1 VKVSFSTAQKLG
13 FGILVAITVHGALFT
28 VASIRRLV
36 TEMTAKVEIQELK
49 ARDFTQIAL
58 RFSMVGSAFHRYRQ
72 QHRLRDKLPELEQ
85 HLNMIRTIV
94 GQLRGLALTTSEH
107 EGLTKLADKEMQ
119 FRTTLDAFVESPGD
133 NPDQGTATTAAADID
148 TLIEEAVDSAIY
160 YSYRTSELIERTNG
174 GIVASATNT
183 VQLVSIGAG
192 LAALLG
198 SAVSILLSRTFKRHL
213 TVVRRATQEFGK
225 GNFSYRIAT
234 PFRDDMGQLAVSVDE
249 MGQQLEA
256 YEQQHRTILAELV
269 KAKDVS
275 ESQTH
280 ELAARSI
287 ELERSREAAET
298 ASRSKS
304 QFLAS
309 MSHELRTPMNGVL
322 GMTELLLVTDL
333 TPRQRQFAKMARQS
347 GELLLNIINDI
358 LDISKIEAGKLD
370 LERAQCDLRALVQET
385 VDLFAEGA
393 QRKGLELICT
403 LAEDVPAAVM
413 GDALRLRQVLTNLL
427 SNAVKFTAHGEV
439 AVRGTVAEATP
450 ADTLVRFEVRDTGIG
465 IAPEVQ
471 ERVFESFVQADG
483 STTRHHGGTGLGLA
497 ISRSL
502 VEMMDGRMGVESTP
516 GRGSTFW
523 FTVRL
528 GVVAVAPSDG
538 APTAGLSRV
547 RVLIVDDNATNR
559 EILYAQCLAWGMEC
573 RSTDRGAEA
582 LRLLHEAAA
591 RRTPYDLAIVDQ
603 EMPEMDGLTLA
614 RAICAGSALAST
626 RVILLTSVA
635 MDVAEASRAG
645 VARCL
650 TKPVWTAQ
658 LYQTLRTVMMGG
670 NDEGLAPTG
679 SRLAP
684 ATSLSSLV
692 GHVLLAED
700 NPVNQEVARGML
712 EKLGCQVTAV
722 VTGAQAVAA
731 VEQTAYDAVLMDM
744 QMPEMDGLE
753 ATRAIRDRERRT
765 GSGHLPIIALTAN
778 AFAKDAE
785 ACFAAGMDEYLSK
798 PFTLGAFHARLA
810 RWLAPGPSA
819 SPAPPGAAGGPVTTA
834 ERSDDRQTPA
844 APPETVLDHK
854 ALDALRALRRPGRPD
869 VVEKILSAF
878 LVSSAELLAT
888 MHEAVSRDDAE
899 VVHRAAHSLKSSS
912 ANVGALSL
920 SAACRELEALARAKT
935 LTNAPALLD
944 QITAELARVTPAVSA
959 ELQGAPDLG
968 QQVQTTPA

>member
-1 VKVSFSTAQKLG
+1 MDPDTNRRRVRRSPRAALFVTVCHWGMATLLVLNLLLGIRIGWGFVGSPVARPDGAWGGLLAAISPRGTLLGVNLMTLHVGLAFLVLLVAGVYVGYLARSGRLRVTREGLQKLWSG
-13 FGILVAITVHGALFT
+13 VRTG
-28 VASIRRLV
+28 RR
-36 TEMTAKVEIQELK
+36 
-49 ARDFTQIAL
+49 
-58 RFSMVGSAFHRYRQ
+58 
-72 QHRLRDKLPELEQ
+72 
-85 HLNMIRTIV
+85 
-94 GQLRGLALTTSEH
+94 
-107 EGLTKLADKEMQ
+107 
-119 FRTTLDAFVESPGD
+119 
-133 NPDQGTATTAAADID
+133 
-148 TLIEEAVDSAIY
+148 
-160 YSYRTSELIERTNG
+160 
-174 GIVASATNT
+174 
-183 VQLVSIGAG
+183 
-192 LAALLG
+192 
-198 SAVSILLSRTFKRHL
+198 
-213 TVVRRATQEFGK
+213 
-225 GNFSYRIAT
+225 
-234 PFRDDMGQLAVSVDE
+234 
-249 MGQQLEA
+249 LEA

-275 ESQTH
+275 ESQTR
-280 ELAARSI
+280 ELAARTI
-287 ELERSREAAET
+287 ELERSREAAEA

-370 LERAQCDLRALVQET
+370 LERAQCDLRALVEET

-403 LAEDVPAAVM
+403 LDEDVPTTVM

-427 SNAVKFTAHGEV
+427 SNAVKFTTHGEV
-439 AVRGTVAEATP
+439 AVRVTVAEATSE
-450 ADTLVRFEVRDTGIG
+450 DTLVRVEVRDTGIG

-471 ERVFESFVQADG
+471 ARVFESFVQADD

-502 VEMMDGRMGVESTP
+502 VEMMDGRIGVESTP

-528 GVVAVAPSDG
+528 GVVPVALSDG

-559 EILYAQCLAWGMEC
+559 EILYAQCVAWGMEC

-582 LRLLHEAAA
+582 LRLLHEATA

-614 RAICAGSALAST
+614 RAIRAESALAAT
-626 RVILLTSVA
+626 RVVLLTSVA
-635 MDVAEASRAG
+635 MDSAEASRAG

-658 LYQTLRTVMMGG
+658 LYQTLRTVIAGAT
-670 NDEGLAPTG
+670 DETLALSG

-684 ATSLSSLV
+684 ATSLSSLA

-712 EKLGCQVTAV
+712 EKLGCRVTAV

-731 VEQTAYDAVLMDM
+731 VEHTAYDAVLMDM
-744 QMPEMDGLE
+744 QMPQMDGLE

-765 GSGHLPIIALTAN
+765 GCGHLPIIALTAN

-810 RWLAPGPSA
+810 RWLTPDPSA
-819 SPAPPGAAGGPVTTA
+819 SPAPPDSPAGPVSTT
-834 ERSDDRQTPA
+834 ERSEGRQTPA
-844 APPETVLDHK
+844 APPEPVLDHK

-878 LVSSAELLAT
+878 LVSSSELLAT
-888 MHEAVSRDDAE
+888 MHEAVSRDDAAA
-899 VVHRAAHSLKSSS
+899 VHRAAHSLKSSS

-920 SAACRELEALARAKT
+920 SAYCRELEALGRTKT
-935 LTNAPALLD
+935 LTNAAALLD
-944 QITAELARVTPAVSA
+944 QITAEHARVTAAVGA
-959 ELQGAPDLG
+959 ELRAAPDLG
-968 QQVQTTPA
+968 QQAETTRA